1 MAMERTGTLATRPPR
16 YRSHERDQPAGA
28 EVGAPLL
35 PRRRASAPALA
46 AAGGRLR
53 RTLSTVSP
61 RSSRPSDPQI
71 GGGGGASSRSSCDR
85 TFSPYSQFKKTTSPR
100 GGSPRS
106 RLPAAAKKSP
116 LLQAATR
123 AAAEARSTRQL
134 TTPVAN

>member
-28 EVGAPLL
+28 GVGVGAPLL

-71 GGGGGASSRSSCDR
+71 GGGASSSYDR

-106 RLPAAAKKSP
+106 PLPAAAKKSP

-123 AAAEARSTRQL
+123 AAAEARSSTRQL